1 MSLDEEQIGVGVLV
15 TQGAHRAVLAIVVAC
30 GGAPASSPAPS
41 AASSATVAARPT
53 TALPASARADDL
65 IAQFAYDKTVALQL
79 REAAGASSG
88 NVAISD
94 VEYANGRGGI
104 ARGTLFS
111 PFGLAK
117 RPALLMSPGSNQGRA
132 EMRSE
137 ALGYAGTLGLVVL
150 VVDQSQ
156 IAASRDKIWTLT
168 PQDREEAIE
177 SVVDLLRGVDVLS
190 ARTDVD
196 TTRIGIY
203 AFSYGASL
211 AVMAGAA
218 DRRVSLLVLRSG
230 GPQILREIA
239 GPSRAASPSFAS
251 YLEVMTSVDQMKLAP
266 AIPPSVAVLVQ
277 NGSAD
282 STYPADGVRAWQAGV
297 GGNKVARMYDGVGH
311 GLDASA
317 TDDAVA
323 FVRERWQLRE
333 RSRRARAALNWSAWQ
348 SHSCSMPTG
357 TSSPTYST

>member
-1 MSLDEEQIGVGVLV
+1 MMTPWSR
-15 TQGAHRAVLAIVVAC
+15 RAAAALAIVISC
-30 GGAPASSPAPS
+30 GGTPASSPAPT
-41 AASSATVAARPT
+41 AASSAAATAIARPT
-53 TALPASARADDL
+53 PALPASARTEDL
-65 IAQFAYDKTVALQL
+65 VAQFAYDKSAALQL
-79 REAAGASSG
+79 KESTGTPSG
-88 NVAISD
+88 TVAVTDI
-94 VEYANGRGGI
+94 EYANGRGGI
-104 ARGTLFS
+104 AKATLFVPS
-111 PFGLAK
+111 SSTK
-117 RPALLMSPGSNQGRA
+117 QPALVMSPGSNQSRA

-177 SVVDLLRGVDVLS
+177 SVIDLLRGIDVLS

-196 TTRIGIY
+196 PTRIGIY

-218 DRRVSLLVLRSG
+218 DRRISLLVLRSG

-251 YLEVMTSVDQMKLAP
+251 YLEIMASVDQMKLAP
-266 AIPPSVAVLVQ
+266 AIAASVPVLVQ
-277 NGSAD
+277 NGAAD

-297 GGNKVARMYDGVGH
+297 AGTKVARMYEGLGH
-311 GLDASA
+311 GLGVSA
-317 TDDAVA
+317 TDDALA
-323 FVRERWQLRE
+323 FVRERWQLR
-333 RSRRARAALNWSAWQ
+333 
-348 SHSCSMPTG
+348 
-357 TSSPTYST
+357 